1 MLFLGLFVQ
10 EKVFG
15 IIGGRVVEMDFT
27 WDFAQDRITFS
38 IPDENLTAILKRKG
52 FTRDGG
58 LPATVESALENPFGA
73 PPLREIIA
81 QKGARSVVIVVN
93 DITRP
98 TPYDQILPPLLREIQ
113 SAGVVDEE
121 VTLLIANGIHRE
133 QTAGESV
140 SIYGREIC
148 RRYRVIN
155 HSPDC
160 DLVSLG
166 TLPGGFDLQVNRL
179 IKESD
184 VVVTTGLIGLHYIAG
199 YSGGRKSIIPGVASR
214 AAITATHALMADER
228 ACLGNI
234 KDNPVNDLLIE
245 GGRRAGVDFILNV
258 ITDDS
263 KQVVAAVA
271 GDMEQA
277 WLKGVEC
284 CQEAS
289 LCYLDRPADI
299 VVAGCGGYPKDIS
312 LYQAQ
317 KALESSVQAVRDGGI
332 IILVAACQEG
342 LGEDTFARWV
352 IEARS
357 CEDIKNR
364 FLHHFELG
372 GHKAYAICRVLE
384 KCRVVL
390 VSCMDRAMVEKTFM
404 IHRLTVADALEY
416 AYRQVGNNPSVVVI
430 PEAPTIAVRIA
441 NDPN

>member
-1 MLFLGLFVQ
+1 
-10 EKVFG
+10 
-15 IIGGRVVEMDFT
+15 MDFT
-27 WDFAQDRITFS
+27 WEFARDRITFS
-38 IPDENLTAILKRKG
+38 IPNENVMAILKRKG
-52 FTRDGG
+52 FTRNGEF
-58 LPATVESALENPFGA
+58 PATVESALENPIGT

-98 TPYDQILPPLLREIQ
+98 TPYEHMLPPLLREIR
-113 SAGVVDEE
+113 SAGVFDEE

-133 QTAGESV
+133 QTMEESR
-140 SIYGREIC
+140 SMYGADTCERC
-148 RRYRVIN
+148 RIIN
-155 HSPDC
+155 HSPDR
-160 DLVSLG
+160 DLVSMG

-184 VVVTTGLIGLHYIAG
+184 VVITTGMIGLHYIAG
-199 YSGGRKSIIPGVASR
+199 YSGGRKSIIPGVAGR

-245 GGRRAGVDFILNV
+245 GGRRAGIDFILNV

-263 KQVVAAVA
+263 KQIVAAVA

-289 LCYLDRPADI
+289 LCYLNRPADI
-299 VVAGCGGYPKDIS
+299 VIAGCGGYPKDIN

-332 IILVAACQEG
+332 IILVAGCQEG

-352 IEARS
+352 NEARS
-357 CEDIKNR
+357 PEDIKNR

-372 GHKAYAICRVLE
+372 GHKAYAICRILE
-384 KCRVVL
+384 KCQVLL
-390 VSCMDRAMVEKTFM
+390 VSSMDQATVEKTFM
-404 IHRLTVADALEY
+404 IHRLTVEDALEY
-416 AYRQVGNNPSVVVI
+416 ACQQVGNNPSIVVI
-430 PEAPTIAVRIA
+430 PEAPNIAVQIGDGA
-441 NDPN
+441 KISLGE